1 MLFEVVNNE
10 KREDGFNSRIMTD
23 NELFEFVGLEE
34 NEENDLEDI
43 INILWGQ
50 GYEVYDIARSYFE

>member
-23 NELFEFVGLEE
+23 SELFEFAELEE
-34 NEENDLEDI
+34 NEENDVEDA
-43 INILWGQ
+43 INILFSQ
-50 GYEVYDIARSYFE
+50 GYEVYALIQSYLE